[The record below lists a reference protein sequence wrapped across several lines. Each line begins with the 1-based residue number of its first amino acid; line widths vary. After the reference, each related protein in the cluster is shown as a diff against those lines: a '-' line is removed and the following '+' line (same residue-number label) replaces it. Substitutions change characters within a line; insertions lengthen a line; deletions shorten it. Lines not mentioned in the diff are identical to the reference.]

1 MPNIAPDTLE
11 RLVRDIFAGWGAP
24 PDDAA
29 WVATM
34 LVRANLRGHDSHGV
48 IRVPHYVRSLKAGD
62 TNPKPQ
68 IRIEYETPAIARL
81 DGGLGFGQVVARRGM
96 AIAIDKAKAQG
107 LSAVTLRRTNHVG
120 RLADYTEMAAA
131 QGLIGM
137 AWVNAPMALNV
148 APWGGAARRLGTN
161 PHAVAVPGPNGTV
174 AMSLDFATSVWA
186 EGKLKVKFA
195 RGESVP
201 PGIMLNA
208 LGEPSTDPREY
219 YGDPVGSLLTMGQ
232 HKGYGLSLA
241 IEIIAGILSGTGA
254 ARPERGAVQ
263 NGTLFMCLDVQR
275 FVPVDDFHAEV
286 ARLFEFTRSAPLAAG
301 AKEILVPGEPEAR
314 TSDERRARG
323 VPVEDETWRQLQEC
337 AAEIGVAAP
346 AVS

>member
-1 MPNIAPDTLE
+1 MPNIPPDTLE
-11 RLVRDIFAGWGAP
+11 GLVRDIFGGWGAP

-29 WVATM
+29 FVAAM

-48 IRVPHYVRSLKAGD
+48 IRVPHYVRSLKAGE

-68 IRIEYETPAIARL
+68 IAVEYETPSIARL
-81 DGGLGFGQVVARRGM
+81 DGDLGFGQVVARRGI
-96 AIAIDKAKAQG
+96 AIAIEKAKAQG

-120 RLADYTEMAAA
+120 RLADYAETAAA
-131 QGLIGM
+131 AGLIGM
-137 AWVNAPMALNV
+137 VWVNAPMALNV

-161 PHAVAVPGPNGTV
+161 PHAVAFPGPNGGI

-201 PGIMLNA
+201 PGIMQNA
-208 LGEPSTDPREY
+208 AGEPSSDPREY

-241 IEIIAGILSGTGA
+241 IEILAGILSGTGA
-254 ARPERGAVQ
+254 ARPETGAVQ
-263 NGTLFMCLDVQR
+263 NGTLMICLDVGR
-275 FVPVDDFHAEV
+275 FLPPDEYHAEV
-286 ARLFEFTRSAPLAAG
+286 ARLLAFVRSAPLAAG
-301 AKEILVPGEPEAR
+301 AKEILIPGEPEERMAR
-314 TSDERRARG
+314 ERRARG
-323 VPVEDETWRQLQEC
+323 VPVEDETWRQIGEC
-337 AAEIGVAAP
+337 AGEVRVAVP
-346 AVS
+346 RV